1 MFEILVAA
9 VLIVISGAGVV
20 YFVLSKK
27 KEPQYSKNEIIDPMK
42 ITIQDIDL
50 MEDGSGFEEYLY
62 RLLLA
67 LGYTDAYK
75 TLASR
80 DFGADLVFT
89 DRDGVRNVVQAKRYS
104 YPVGLGAVQEVYGSM
119 RFYKAKKSM
128 VVASNVYTAACD
140 DLAGYNGVKL
150 HSRNDLIN
158 IIDLFKAGQLDKVKD
173 IIEGEPHLKH
183 EFWDSYTNDKKVI
196 KKDYKA
202 EKRILAEQQKR

>member
-1 MFEILVAA
+1 MLEILAAA
-9 VLIVISGAGVV
+9 VLIVIIAAGVV
-20 YFVLSKK
+20 YFVLTKQKK
-27 KEPQYSKNEIIDPMK
+27 PQYSQNEIIDPMK

-67 LGYTDAYK
+67 LGYHDAYK
-75 TLASR
+75 TQSSR

-89 DRDGVRNVVQAKRYS
+89 DRDGVRNVVQVKRYS

-128 VVASNVYTAACD
+128 VIASNVYTAACD
-140 DLAGYNGVKL
+140 DLAGFNGVKL
-150 HSRNDLIN
+150 HSRTDLIN
-158 IIDLFKAGQLDKVKD
+158 IINLFKTGQLDKVKD
-173 IIEGEPHLKH
+173 IIEGEPHWNYD
-183 EFWDSYTNDKKVI
+183 FWDNYMNDKKII